1 MQNQIL
7 TFMQNL
13 KKKHNKLVN
22 ITNKTQAYKQRDQ
35 KVLNFIEL

>member
-13 KKKHNKLVN
+13 KKKTQQTSKYNKQDSGLQ
-22 ITNKTQAYKQRDQ
+22 TQRSKSP
-35 KVLNFIEL
+35 ELH